1 MRKPFERIMY
11 RKLFLLN
18 VFEVRTFTKDAVMKK
33 ICKNGNLGNNAFAKG
48 NGERSVYLL
57 GKTIQI
63 SFL

>member
-1 MRKPFERIMY
+1 
-11 RKLFLLN
+11 
-18 VFEVRTFTKDAVMKK
+18 MKK